1 MRNYSTKWGNLW
13 TRSVVVLLSLTMLA
27 TSACDDILDIEP
39 VNQIPGDKAVE
50 SVADLEALVI
60 SMYNGL
66 SGGHFYGS
74 NLFVYSDLLADDAEV
89 DETRLSDF
97 GTREIYNRATTI
109 QINPLRDT
117 WKYAYQAINRANL
130 VISII
135 DENRLSGAEYEAKK
149 TRFKAE
155 AYFVRALCHFELVRY
170 WAQPYDA
177 NAPGSNSQMGVPYR
191 TVATESIDQDLNMA
205 RNSVEEVY
213 ANMIAD
219 LGQSENLFAQAGIS
233 VSGERAS
240 LMAATALKARIL
252 FYKGDYAGAAQAA
265 LSVINSGTFSMGTD
279 LLAPFDAEGTTRP
292 EEVIFQIAFTSINQ
306 YSNGLPGSY
315 SRINNNPVFKYAD
328 QALYDSYNPTDL
340 RKSAWFIP
348 QPITGKAFI
357 KKHDLTG
364 SLMNN
369 IPVLRLGEMH
379 LIRAEAVLLSGGNV
393 QDALDSYNAVRQR
406 AFGANFVPE
415 TGTQDLLAKVQLER
429 RWELCY
435 ENDRLH
441 NLKRM
446 KLPLRNGIAFN
457 DPTVLF
463 KIPQEEIAGNS
474 LIVQNP

>member
-1 MRNYSTKWGNLW
+1 MKRLFPI
-13 TRSVVVLLSLTMLA
+13 LLA
-27 TSACDDILDIEP
+27 TVLIAPACEDILELEP

-74 NLFVYSDLLADDAEV
+74 NLFVYSDLLADDSEV
-89 DETRLSDF
+89 DESRLFDF

-130 VISII
+130 VIKII

-149 TRFKAE
+149 SRFKAE

-170 WAQPYDA
+170 WAQPYDTDA
-177 NAPGSNSQMGVPYR
+177 QGGNSQIGVPYR
-191 TVATESIDQDLNMA
+191 TMATETIDQDLNMA
-205 RNSVEEVY
+205 RSSVEDVY
-213 ANMIAD
+213 TSMVAD
-219 LGQSENLFAQAGIS
+219 LAQSENFFAEAGVT
-233 VSGERAS
+233 VSGDRAS
-240 LMAATALKARIL
+240 QMAATALKARIL
-252 FYKGDYAGAAQAA
+252 FYKGDYTGAAQAA
-265 LSVINSGTFSMGTD
+265 SSVINNSSFSMGTD
-279 LLAPFDAEGTTRP
+279 LLAPFDAEGTARP

-328 QALYDSYNPTDL
+328 QALYDSYNSNDL
-340 RKSAWFIP
+340 RKTEWFIP

-415 TGTQDLLAKVQLER
+415 TGTQDVLAKVQLER

-441 NLKRM
+441 NLKRL
-446 KLPLRNGIAFN
+446 KQPLRNGVNYN

-463 KIPQEEIAGNS
+463 KIPQEEIAGNN